1 MVLQDYK
8 NTFTFGQPITNLN
21 FNNMSGL
28 FNVKGKTAFIS
39 GSSGGL
45 GLVFARGLA
54 QNGAKVI
61 LNGRNGQKLNE
72 AQKQLQKEGFEI
84 DAYSFD
90 VTDSKAIEQAVNK
103 VVEAHGT
110 PDILIN
116 NAGVQRRHN
125 LEEFPEGEFDEV
137 LNGNL
142 KSAFLL
148 SKAFV
153 PGMIKRKSGKVIN
166 ICSLQSELGRA
177 TITPYAASK
186 GGLKMMTRGMAT
198 EWAKYNIQVNGIGPG
213 YYKTEMTKA
222 LYENKEFDAWLCGRT
237 PADRWGNPEELLGA
251 LLFLSSD
258 ASSYVN
264 GQIIYVDGGITA
276 CI

>member
-1 MVLQDYK
+1 M
-8 NTFTFGQPITNLN
+8 NNL
-21 FNNMSGL
+21 FD
-28 FNVKGKTAFIS
+28 VKGKTVFIS

-45 GLVFARGLA
+45 GFVFAKGLA
-54 QNGAKVI
+54 QNGANVL
-61 LNGRNGQKLNE
+61 LNGRNKQKLEKATNE
-72 AQKQLQKEGFEI
+72 LKNEGFNVDAFAFDLTNSSEI
-84 DAYSFD
+84 E
-90 VTDSKAIEQAVNK
+90 KAVGHI
-103 VVEAHGT
+103 VEKHGT
-110 PDILIN
+110 PDILVN
-116 NAGVQRRHN
+116 NAGIQRRHP
-125 LEEFPEGEFDEV
+125 LEDFPEDEFDDV
-137 LNGNL
+137 LNANL

-153 PGMIKRKSGKVIN
+153 KGMIKRKSGKIIN

-186 GGLKMMTRGMAT
+186 GGMKMMTRGMAT

-213 YYKTEMTKA
+213 YYKTDMTKA
-222 LYENKEFDAWLCGRT
+222 LYENKEFDSWLRNRT

-251 LLFLSSD
+251 LIFLSSE

-264 GQIIYVDGGITA
+264 GQVIYVDGGITA

>member
-1 MVLQDYK
+1 M
-8 NTFTFGQPITNLN
+8 N
-21 FNNMSGL
+21 L

-45 GLVFARGLA
+45 GFVFAKGLA
-54 QNGAKVI
+54 QHGAKVI
-61 LNGRNGQKLNE
+61 LNGRNKQKLE
-72 AQKQLQKEGFEI
+72 QASKTLTGEGFDVDAFQFDLTEGKEI
-84 DAYSFD
+84 DKS
-90 VTDSKAIEQAVNK
+90 VNEIIEK
-103 VVEAHGT
+103 HGT
-110 PDILIN
+110 PDILVN
-116 NAGVQRRHN
+116 NAGIQRRHP
-125 LEEFPEGEFDEV
+125 LEDFPENEFDDV
-137 LNGNL
+137 INANL
-142 KSAFLL
+142 RSAFLL

-153 PGMIKRKSGKVIN
+153 KGMIDRKSGKIIN

-198 EWAKYNIQVNGIGPG
+198 EWAKHNIQVNGIGPG

-222 LYENKEFDAWLCGRT
+222 LYENVEFDSWLRNRT

-251 LLFLSSD
+251 LLFLASE